1 MCRAEASFTTG
12 YLRTDHRSAARGLAE
27 RTFNFSV
34 RIEQSAAT
42 SRSGI
47 VRGFAAMKIVN
58 VAATPLNVPLAISLP
73 GIGRKS
79 SLEACFVEVETDAGI
94 TGHGLAAITG
104 ESVIAEIVN
113 AVIAPAIKGDEAL
126 AHERIWDKLYWTL
139 LPRGQTGFGAQ
150 ALSAVDIALWD
161 IKGKAL
167 GQPVWRLLGGARA
180 RVPLYAT
187 FGFNFFDRAQLAAA
201 AKLWVAQGYRRLK
214 MVVGH
219 EALRRRE
226 TRLLAE
232 VIREDAARVAAVRE
246 AVGPDVELF
255 IDANCSLDL
264 YHATRLAEMV
274 KPYGISFF
282 EEPITQNDVLQ
293 MAQMRRATG
302 MALAC
307 GQNEGLIFRFRDLLL
322 HEAVD
327 YVQPNVVSS
336 GGFTHCAKIA
346 GLAAAFNV
354 PLANGGAWPYHNM
367 HLQAGLA
374 NGTLVEMH
382 YLAVELCR
390 QIYRDLPEPKDG
402 WLTLPDAPGLGFEP
416 DRDAIAR
423 IARAS
428 QPSAL

>member
-1 MCRAEASFTTG
+1 
-12 YLRTDHRSAARGLAE
+12 
-27 RTFNFSV
+27 
-34 RIEQSAAT
+34 
-42 SRSGI
+42 
-47 VRGFAAMKIVN
+47 MKIVR
-58 VAATPLNVPLAISLP
+58 VAATPLNVPLHISLP
-73 GIGRKS
+73 GIDRKS

-94 TGHGLAAITG
+94 TGHGLAAITR
-104 ESVIAEIVN
+104 ETVIAEIVN
-113 AVIAPAIKGDEAL
+113 RVIAPAIMGDDPL
-126 AHERIWDKLYWTL
+126 AHELIWDKLYWL
-139 LPRGQTGFGAQ
+139 LMPRGQTGFAAQ
-150 ALSAVDIALWD
+150 GLSAVDIALWD
-161 IKGKAL
+161 IKGKAF

-187 FGFNFFDRAQLAAA
+187 FGFNFFDREQLAAA
-201 AKLWVAQGYRRLK
+201 AKLWVSQGYRRLK

-226 TRLLAE
+226 TRALSD
-232 VIREDAARVAAVRE
+232 VIREDAARVRAVRE
-246 AVGPDVELF
+246 AVGPDVELY

-264 YHATRLAEMV
+264 CHATRLAEMV

-302 MALAC
+302 MPLAC

-336 GGFTHCAKIA
+336 GGFTQCLKIA

-367 HLQAGLA
+367 HLQAGVA
-374 NGTLVEMH
+374 NGTFVEMH
-382 YLAVELCR
+382 YLAIELCR
-390 QIYRDLPEPKDG
+390 KIYRGLPEPKDG
-402 WLTLPDAPGLGFEP
+402 WLTLPETPGLGFEP
-416 DRDAIAR
+416 DHDAIAA
-423 IARAS
+423 IAKS
-428 QPSAL
+428 SHPSAD

>member
-1 MCRAEASFTTG
+1 M
-12 YLRTDHRSAARGLAE
+12 
-27 RTFNFSV
+27 
-34 RIEQSAAT
+34 
-42 SRSGI
+42 
-47 VRGFAAMKIVN
+47 
-58 VAATPLNVPLAISLP
+58 
-73 GIGRKS
+73 
-79 SLEACFVEVETDAGI
+79 
-94 TGHGLAAITG
+94 
-104 ESVIAEIVN
+104 
-113 AVIAPAIKGDEAL
+113 
-126 AHERIWDKLYWTL
+126 
-139 LPRGQTGFGAQ
+139 PRGQTGFGAQ
-150 ALSAVDIALWD
+150 ALSGVDIALWD

-187 FGFNFFDRAQLAAA
+187 FGFNFLDRAQLAAA

-226 TRLLAE
+226 ARPLVE
-232 VIREDAARVAAVRE
+232 VIREDAARVAAVRD

-274 KPYGISFF
+274 KPCGISFF
-282 EEPITQNDVLQ
+282 EEPITQNDALQ

-336 GGFTHCAKIA
+336 GGFTQCAKIA

-367 HLQAGLA
+367 HLQAGLT

-402 WLTLPDAPGLGFEP
+402 WLELPDAPGLGFEP